1 MLRDP
6 ALIPLSHQHQHAL
19 ALCVFIQRALVGD
32 RTPHEVVAHWEEEI
46 ARMFRDEIRFHFEA
60 EERHL
65 FPAAESRPELVEL
78 VSELRRQHDVLR
90 TQALAASGHRLGNAG
105 LSAFVT
111 LLTTH
116 VRLEEREL
124 FEKMQAVLP
133 TAEVEAI
140 GKAIEDYFRNSGLPP
155 QSCGLPFKASP
166 EQMKNDK

>member
-19 ALCVFIQRALVGD
+19 ALCVFIQRARVGD
-32 RTPHEVVAHWEEEI
+32 RTPADVIAHWEGEI
-46 ARMFRDEIRFHFEA
+46 ARLFHDEMRFHFDA

-65 FPAAESRPELVEL
+65 FPAAESRPELAEL

-105 LSAFVT
+105 LSAFVM

-124 FEKMQAVLP
+124 FEKMQSLLP
-133 TAEVEAI
+133 PAEIETI
-140 GKAIEDYFRNSGLPP
+140 GKALGEYFRNSGMPP
-155 QSCGLPFKASP
+155 QACGLPFKPTPGSETA
-166 EQMKNDK
+166 

>member
-32 RTPHEVVAHWEEEI
+32 RTPADVIAHWEGEI
-46 ARMFRDEIRFHFEA
+46 ACLFHDEMRFHFEA
-60 EERHL
+60 EERHI
-65 FPAAESRPELVEL
+65 FPAAESRQELTEL

-90 TQALAASGHRLGNAG
+90 TQALAATGHRLGNAG

-124 FEKMQAVLP
+124 FEKMQSLLP
-133 TAEVEAI
+133 QAEIEAI
-140 GKAIEDYFRNSGLPP
+140 GKALDEYFRTSGMPP
-155 QSCGLPFKASP
+155 QACGLPFNAPRGK
-166 EQMKNDK
+166 

>member
-6 ALIPLSHQHQHAL
+6 ALIPLSHHHQHAL

-32 RTPHEVVAHWEEEI
+32 RTPAKVVTHWENEI
-46 ARMFRDEIRFHFEA
+46 ARMFHDELRFHFEA
-60 EERHL
+60 EERLL
-65 FPAAESRPELVEL
+65 FPAAEQHKELKDL

-90 TQALAASGHRLGNAG
+90 TQAVAAGAKRLGNAG

-124 FEKMQAVLP
+124 FEKMQQMLP
-133 TAEVEAI
+133 QDELVRLGQTLDE
-140 GKAIEDYFRNSGLPP
+140 YFRTSGMPP
-155 QSCGLPFKASP
+155 QSCGLPFKAEPGESA
-166 EQMKNDK
+166 

>member
-32 RTPHEVVAHWEEEI
+32 RTPPEVIAHWEEEI
-46 ARMFRDEIRFHFEA
+46 ARLFRDEIRFHFEA

-65 FPAAESRPELVEL
+65 FPAAEARPELAEL
-78 VSELRRQHDVLR
+78 VSDLRRQHDVLR
-90 TQALAASGHRLGNAG
+90 TQAMAAAGHRLGNAG

-116 VRLEEREL
+116 VRVEEREL
-124 FEKMQAVLP
+124 FEQMQALFPP
-133 TAEVEAI
+133 TEIEAI
-140 GKAIEDYFRNSGLPP
+140 GKALDEYFRNSGMPP
-155 QSCGLPFKASP
+155 QACGLPFKPSP
-166 EQMKNDK
+166 DEESA